1 MLLLVNGIN
10 CIFES
15 FYLEYFNV
23 IHSVNIV
30 IFNPR
35 FEKTSQL
42 CCPLNTVTNTVPKKK
57 SILIVLVYMCSLRL
71 MHANN
76 WHDGEIGAG
85 MYTHI

>member
-23 IHSVNIV
+23 IHSANIV

-42 CCPLNTVTNTVPKKK
+42 CCHLNTVTDTVPKK
-57 SILIVLVYMCSLRL
+57 IYIGWTCYMCSLRL

-76 WHDGEIGAG
+76 RQDGEIGAG